1 MHLYVCSM
9 CLCLM
14 HAHDDVCMHL
24 VCVCICVSMYV
35 CVCACACLRTY
46 IYVCVC
52 VFESSVLHHHN
63 VTKFSF
69 HFIVLDG
76 APGTVGTAAPTAAKG
91 LAAAEAAAKRAITAR
106 GETIGV
112 LFFFFVCVCVK
123 PIIVSH

>member
-1 MHLYVCSM
+1 MLSIICIHVLHVY
-9 CLCLM
+9 L
-14 HAHDDVCMHL
+14 HA
-24 VCVCICVSMYV
+24 
-35 CVCACACLRTY
+35 Y
-46 IYVCVC
+46 IYIYICVC

-112 LFFFFVCVCVK
+112 FFFCVCLF
-123 PIIVSH
+123 

>member
-1 MHLYVCSM
+1 MYASM
-9 CLCLM
+9 
-14 HAHDDVCMHL
+14 
-24 VCVCICVSMYV
+24 
-35 CVCACACLRTY
+35 
-46 IYVCVC
+46 CVC
-52 VFESSVLHHHN
+52 VFTYVYICVYVCSSQVYYII
-63 VTKFSF
+63 TKFSF